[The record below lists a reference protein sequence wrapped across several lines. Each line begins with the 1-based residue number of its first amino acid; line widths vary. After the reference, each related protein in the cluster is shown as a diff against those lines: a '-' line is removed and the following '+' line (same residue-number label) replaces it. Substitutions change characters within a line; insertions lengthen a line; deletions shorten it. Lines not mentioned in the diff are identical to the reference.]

1 MAMHNALHPKS
12 NVDQFY
18 IIRKKGGRALQGV
31 KETVKLTNLV
41 LENNVKES
49 RERLLT
55 AARSVDI
62 YLIEPIRETT
72 IETKKK
78 KKEGKNNFFSGK
90 NIVSPLYTTNY
101 EKGESR

>member
-12 NVDQFY
+12 NVDQFC
-18 IIRKKGGRALQGV
+18 IIRKEGGKASKGV
-31 KETVKLTNLV
+31 KETVKLT
-41 LENNVKES
+41 KEP

-78 KKEGKNNFFSGK
+78 KKEGKNNFLSVK
-90 NIVSPLYTTNY
+90 NIVSSLYTTNY
-101 EKGESR
+101 GKGESR